1 MSEDPGVQFMGARSK
16 VSCLPPLPPLAWGK
30 AVKEYPN

>member
-16 VSCLPPLPPLAWGK
+16 VSCLPPPLAWGK